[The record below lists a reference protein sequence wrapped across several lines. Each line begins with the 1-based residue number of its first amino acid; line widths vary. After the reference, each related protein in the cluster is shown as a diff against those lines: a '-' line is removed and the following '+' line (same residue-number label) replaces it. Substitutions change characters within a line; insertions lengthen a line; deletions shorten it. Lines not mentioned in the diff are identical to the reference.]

1 MAERSN
7 AAVLKTVEPVRV
19 PGVRIPLSPPKK
31 VNEAKGSHFFQ
42 GEMPERSNGAVSK
55 TVDLSNW
62 VRGFES
68 LSLRKRNEGSKGFR
82 FFIETRQLLFI
93 PKELITP
100 MGFDV

>member
-82 FFIETRQLLFI
+82 FFIPHWVR
-93 PKELITP
+93 
-100 MGFDV
+100 GFEPRSAATSS